1 MSTGPYGDGK
11 KLNKRGRGPDGDN
24 RRVLGNLVLI
34 LGVCVVL
41 AAISPVPLRAAAVS
55 NFLII
60 ASFGVAISAILHRQ
74 RPFVP
79 YLTRW
84 DQAVVLY
91 LLGMLAATVVDPAVL
106 QNFLQTDG
114 QTSALPAPDAA
125 AL

>member
-1 MSTGPYGDGK
+1 MDTGPYGDGK
-11 KLNKRGRGPDGDN
+11 KLHKRGRGPDGDN

-34 LGVCVVL
+34 LGICVIL
-41 AAISPVPLRAAAVS
+41 ATVSPVPLRAAAVS

-60 ASFGVAISAILHRQ
+60 ASFGVAISALLHRQ

-91 LLGMLAATVVDPAVL
+91 LLGMLAATVVDPVAL
-106 QNFLQTDG
+106 QNFLQANG
-114 QTSALPAPDAA
+114 QTGALPAHDGAT
-125 AL
+125 L